1 MNAEEIKDEILN
13 RTNKIGIDDEQAATD
28 LLSRIRMYR
37 STRRVEKS
45 WTRIKLTRNEIYL
58 ILAIAVMLSGT
69 IFMLMAI
76 LEQAVRFL

>member
-28 LLSRIRMYR
+28 LFSRIRMYR

>member
-1 MNAEEIKDEILN
+1 MNAEQIKDAILN

-28 LLSRIRMYR
+28 LLSRIGRSR
-37 STRRVEKS
+37 STPRLEKS

-69 IFMLMAI
+69 IFILIAI

>member
-1 MNAEEIKDEILN
+1 MNAEQIKDAILN

-28 LLSRIRMYR
+28 LLSRIGTSR
-37 STRRVEKS
+37 STRRLEKS

-69 IFMLMAI
+69 IFILIAI

>member
-1 MNAEEIKDEILN
+1 MDAEEIKDEILN

-28 LLSRIRMYR
+28 LFSRIRMYR

-58 ILAIAVMLSGT
+58 ILAIAVILSGT

>member
-1 MNAEEIKDEILN
+1 MNVEEIKDEILN

-45 WTRIKLTRNEIYL
+45 WRRIKLTRNEIYL

>member
-1 MNAEEIKDEILN
+1 MNAEQIKDAILN

-28 LLSRIRMYR
+28 LLSGIGTSR
-37 STRRVEKS
+37 STRRLEKS

-69 IFMLMAI
+69 IFILIAI

>member
-28 LLSRIRMYR
+28 LLSRNRMYR

>member
-1 MNAEEIKDEILN
+1 MNAEQIKDAILN

>member
-1 MNAEEIKDEILN
+1 MDAEEIKDEILN

-28 LLSRIRMYR
+28 LFSRIRMYR